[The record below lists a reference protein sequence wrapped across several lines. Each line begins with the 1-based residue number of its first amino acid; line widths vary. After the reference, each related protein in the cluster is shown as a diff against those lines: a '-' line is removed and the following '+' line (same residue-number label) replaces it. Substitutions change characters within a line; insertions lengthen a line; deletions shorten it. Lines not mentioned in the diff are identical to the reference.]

1 MISGSN
7 QFQDEPKSIVDL
19 HLHLIDVTRIDDVIE
34 IGLKL
39 LNLPEKSYEQQYEI
53 VERIVKK
60 IENDE
65 DRTKVLTI
73 LAQKLSNA

>member
-60 IENDE
+60 IDNED
-65 DRTKVLTI
+65 DRTKVLGI
-73 LAQKLSNA
+73 LAQKLSNP

>member
-60 IENDE
+60 IDNED
-65 DRTKVLTI
+65 DRTKVLAI
-73 LAQKLSNA
+73 LAQKLSNP

>member
-65 DRTKVLTI
+65 DRTNVLTI

>member
-19 HLHLIDVTRIDDVIE
+19 HLQLIDVTQIDDVIE

-39 LNLPEKSYEQQYEI
+39 LNLPEKSYEQQYQI

-60 IENDE
+60 IENEDE
-65 DRTKVLTI
+65 RTKVLKI
-73 LAQKLSNA
+73 LAQKLSNS

>member
-1 MISGSN
+1 MISGTN

-60 IENDE
+60 IDNED
-65 DRTKVLTI
+65 DRTKVLAI
-73 LAQKLSNA
+73 LAQKLSNP